1 MTFGLQDQIKDC
13 ADFVWEFMVFSWYLW
28 FIWNC
33 LDLSCGNI
41 SGKFLVFKLL
51 MQSIKSFPF
60 IYHKTL
66 IQPFSF
72 ARPHQ
77 GSVMPPKLKIKAIH
91 ISNNGNNDPYKL
103 LNSWCCTYNSWQNQL
118 HTPRSNSVCRDNN
131 GAPVSF
137 SARHCIQ
144 TGTAEPPQKS
154 AKETTTQMSSSA
166 ENWLLLFFLQ
176 GVYNSQNKRSTTHVS
191 AF

>member
-1 MTFGLQDQIKDC
+1 
-13 ADFVWEFMVFSWYLW
+13 MVFSWYLW

-33 LDLSCGNI
+33 LDLVCGNI
-41 SGKFLVFKLL
+41 SGMFLVFKLL
-51 MQSIKSFPF
+51 MQSMKSFPF
-60 IYHKTL
+60 IHQKTL

-72 ARPHQ
+72 AWPQQ
-77 GSVMPPKLKIKAIH
+77 GSVMPLKLKIKAIH
-91 ISNNGNNDPYKL
+91 INNNGNNNPYKV

-118 HTPRSNSVCRDNN
+118 HTLRSNYVSRANN
-131 GAPVSF
+131 GVLMSF
-137 SARHCIQ
+137 SARHCFQ

-166 ENWLLLFFLQ
+166 ESPLLLFLQ
-176 GVYNSQNKRSTTHVS
+176 GVYNSKNKQSTTHVS